1 METAMNDEEVR
12 EWVRGRLTFEAWLRA
27 LHAARDESAAAEELL
42 SSDQRRTQAESG
54 DRPNHG
60 PAKRAA

>member
-1 METAMNDEEVR
+1 MTDDEVR

-42 SSDQRRTQAESG
+42 SSDQRRAMAPSG
-54 DRPNHG
+54 HHQNDG